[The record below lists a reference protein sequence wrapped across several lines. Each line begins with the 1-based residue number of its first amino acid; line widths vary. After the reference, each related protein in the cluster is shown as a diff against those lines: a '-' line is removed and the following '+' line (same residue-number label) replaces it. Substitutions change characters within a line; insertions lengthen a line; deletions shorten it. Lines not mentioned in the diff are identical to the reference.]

1 MKKKFDDLESLFLDL
16 IIFNG
21 SYFVP
26 SDKVKSSQLPEF
38 SNRVIQPLKNIF
50 FNIPYFSGGWTDLL
64 SLYLSN
70 AFFIIGNSRSIYFF
84 YLGKILV

>member
-1 MKKKFDDLESLFLDL
+1 MKKKFDDLESLFMDL
-16 IIFNG
+16 IVFNG

-26 SDKVKSSQLPEF
+26 SDRIKAANLAEF
-38 SNRVIQPLKNIF
+38 SNKVIQPFKNIF

-70 AFFIIGNSRSIYFF
+70 AFYIIGLF
-84 YLGKILV
+84 KIFI

>member
-26 SDKVKSSQLPEF
+26 SDRVKTVNLSEF
-38 SNRVIQPLKNIF
+38 SSKVI
-50 FNIPYFSGGWTDLL
+50 
-64 SLYLSN
+64 
-70 AFFIIGNSRSIYFF
+70 
-84 YLGKILV
+84 